1 MARSSFGKWPLLVGA
16 LVLLAACE
24 EGAGLRP
31 GAGTAPAA
39 SDVEA
44 PDVFEASE
52 TGLWDGRPS
61 LGGIW
66 VAHPDVGTPRRVLV
80 VNTTNGKE
88 TVGALFRRERNN
100 PGPRIQIS
108 SDAASELGIL
118 AGQPTALR
126 VVALER
132 EEPAPDAGEVVP
144 DTEMPIADDPANDPG
159 ESPIAPAADPVAAA
173 AAAAIDAAVDASGA
187 LPDAVPVPEAAV
199 PSSGGRSRP
208 AEAEAAGAEAAGS
221 DVAPEAAAVEPEPV
235 PEDAPPT
242 SFGRRRTPP
251 PEAEAAGEAPVA
263 PSGAP
268 AEVSV
273 APLDG
278 GSAAPAQPTGALSKP
293 YVQAAVFSTEEAA
306 RNASA
311 QLRNA
316 GLTTVIRQTS
326 SGSRTLWRLLVGPA
340 ATQADRDAMLRK
352 VRAAGYA
359 DAYPVGG

>member
-16 LVLLAACE
+16 LALLAGCE
-24 EGAGLRP
+24 EGAGLRS

-44 PDVFEASE
+44 PSVFEASE

-66 VAHPDVGTPRRVLV
+66 VAHPDVTTPRRVLV

-88 TVGALFRRERNN
+88 AVGALFRRERNN

-118 AGQPTALR
+118 AGQPTMLR

-132 EEPAPDAGEVVP
+132 EEPAPGAGEVVP
-144 DTEMPIADDPANDPG
+144 DSEMPIAAEPE
-159 ESPIAPAADPVAAA
+159 ESPITPTADPLAAA
-173 AAAAIDAAVDASGA
+173 AGAAIDAASA
-187 LPDAVPVPEAAV
+187 LPDPVPVPEAAA
-199 PSSGGRSRP
+199 PSSGRRSPP
-208 AEAEAAGAEAAGS
+208 AEAETAGTET
-221 DVAPEAAAVEPEPV
+221 APETAATEPVPV

-242 SFGRRRTPP
+242 SFGRRQTPA
-251 PEAEAAGEAPVA
+251 PEDAAAEEAPVA
-263 PSGAP
+263 TTGAP
-268 AEVSV
+268 ADVTV
-273 APLDG
+273 APLDRG
-278 GSAAPAQPTGALSKP
+278 ASSPPAQPAGALSKP
-293 YVQAAVFSTEEAA
+293 YIQAAVFSTEEAA
-306 RNASA
+306 KNASA
-311 QLRNA
+311 QLRGA

-326 SGSRTLWRLLVGPA
+326 SGSRTLWRLLAGPA